1 MNPQNIQTAI
11 NYKKNVAGRFML
23 VEGAKIKSRVA
34 GEAFWVT
41 RKIDGH
47 MQCLF
52 FEDGQALMLNSNGK
66 QRIDQLPCLDAFA
79 EAMRKA
85 GMKSAVIAAELYL
98 PCEEGRPR
106 CSDVMRALAD
116 KGLQEQLAFAAFD
129 ILSINGETYNP
140 ANYGETHTQLV
151 QWFGSNPLCRPVE
164 MRKVASVEE
173 VQQIYNEW
181 VEDEGAEGLVVHTE
195 GTAVVKIKPRHT
207 IDAAVIGYTA
217 GDNGIR
223 DVMLAVMHPDGMMQ
237 MFGTGSSGLTDEQR
251 NALFARL
258 SGMHVESQYVLSDS
272 RGVAYQMVRPEMVME
287 ISVLELV
294 ACGNDDVVKTNP
306 LLQYTPDQGWLL
318 QGIVPGVSAL
328 GLTIVRERDD
338 KTVNPTDVRVN
349 QLTDICPFEQ
359 KDSAAQKGEP
369 STLLARR
376 VFKKISGEKIMIH
389 KFLIW
394 KTNKE
399 MTGRFPAYV
408 FYHTDYS
415 SSRSEL
421 IKRDMAYSS
430 DEQQIRDIFEAEIA
444 DNIKKGWEEVLS

>member
-1 MNPQNIQTAI
+1 
-11 NYKKNVAGRFML
+11 ML

-34 GEAFWVT
+34 GKAFWVT

-52 FEDGQALMLNSNGK
+52 FEDGQAYMLNANGK
-66 QRIDQLPCLDAFA
+66 HRSEQLPCLDAFA
-79 EAMRKA
+79 EAMHKA
-85 GMKSAVIAAELYL
+85 GLNSAVLAAELYL
-98 PCEEGRPR
+98 PLEEGRPR
-106 CSDVMRALAD
+106 CNDVARALAD
-116 KGLQEQLAFAAFD
+116 KALQQRLALAAFD
-129 ILSINGETYNP
+129 ILSINGQPFEP
-140 ANYGETHTQLV
+140 ADYGQTHAQLM
-151 QWFGSNPLCRPVE
+151 QWLGAQPLCRPVE
-164 MRKVASVEE
+164 MLKVASVEE
-173 VQQIYNEW
+173 VQHIYTEW

-195 GTAVVKIKPRHT
+195 GPTVVKIKPRHT
-207 IDAAVIGYTA
+207 IDAAVIGYTT
-217 GDNGIR
+217 GENGVR
-223 DVMLAVMHPDGMMQ
+223 DLMFAVMQTDGMTQ
-237 MFGTGSSGLTDEQR
+237 MFAVGSSGLTDEQR

-272 RGVAYQMVRPEMVME
+272 RGVAYQMVRPEIVME

-306 LLQYTPDQGWLL
+306 LLQYAPDQGWLL

-328 GLTIVRERDD
+328 GLTVVRERED
-338 KTVNPTDVRVN
+338 KSVNPTDVRVS

-359 KDSAAQKGEP
+359 NDSAAQKGEP